1 MIGTNLIR
9 LSSLQLTLEEA
20 TALLSELEST
30 EMEIDCD
37 PVELGEIKES
47 ASERE
52 TSPSED
58 LDAIDP

>member
-1 MIGTNLIR
+1 M
-9 LSSLQLTLEEA
+9 QLTLEEA

-58 LDAIDP
+58 LDTIDP